1 MPGGGAGREM
11 AKEMPMIACF
21 IRYEIEPYDHDK
33 FEAYAR
39 GWNGAIARCGAT
51 PIGYFTPHEG
61 SLTTAYGAYL
71 IPSLA
76 AYEEYKRKMALDRDA
91 QENRDFAKRDRFI
104 RREDRIFLKLV
115 PGSDGK

>member
-1 MPGGGAGREM
+1 
-11 AKEMPMIACF
+11 MIACF
-21 IRYEIEPYDHDK
+21 IRYEIEPFDREK

-39 GWNGAIARCGAT
+39 GWNEAIPRCGAD
-51 PIGYFTPHEG
+51 PIGYFVPHEG

-76 AYEEYKRKMALDRDA
+76 AYEDYKRKLAQDA
-91 QENRDFAKRDRFI
+91 EAKENLAFAKRERFI

-115 PGSDGK
+115 PGSYGGRS